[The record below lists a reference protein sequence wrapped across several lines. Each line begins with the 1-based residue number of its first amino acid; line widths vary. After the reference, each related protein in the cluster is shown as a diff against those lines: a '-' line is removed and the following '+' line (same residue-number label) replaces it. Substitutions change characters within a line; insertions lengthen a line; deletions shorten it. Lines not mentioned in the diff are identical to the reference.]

1 MILTSIRLVVLCLTP
16 ALLAYAPETG
26 RPSTEW
32 EHVMAQSQ
40 DSDQKPVEEK
50 AVKVHYLEI
59 VTAKVDE
66 TCLALGNA
74 HGVTFGKPIAEFGN
88 ARTTN
93 LRDGG
98 LIGVRA
104 PMRET
109 EQPVVRPYV
118 LVDDIEAAIKA
129 VESAGGKVAL
139 PPMEIPGHGT
149 FAICILGGIEHGF
162 WQL

>member
-16 ALLAYAPETG
+16 ALLSFAPETG
-26 RPSTEW
+26 RLSTER
-32 EHVMAQSQ
+32 EYVMAQLQ
-40 DSDQKPVEEK
+40 DSDQKPVEEN
-50 AVKVHYLEI
+50 AIKVHYLEI
-59 VTAKVDE
+59 VTAKVDG

-74 HGVTFGKPIAEFGN
+74 HGVTFGEPIAEFGN

-98 LIGVRA
+98 IIGVRA

-109 EQPVVRPYV
+109 EQPVVRPYL

-129 VESAGGKVAL
+129 AESAGGKVAM

-149 FAICILGGIEHGF
+149 FATWILGGIEHGL